1 MSHRCRLAALLP
13 CLLVLAGTAATQG
26 FHQREPNRYSQA
38 RDDNLVTALNRRVAA
53 GEVKLPLEGRSGRLQ
68 GLLRALAVP
77 ASSQTLVFSKTSLQ
91 RHRISRQNPRAL
103 YFGPDVYVGWVPGA
117 SALEVA
123 AGDPNLG
130 LVFYTLS
137 QVADEPPILRRDDSC
152 LSCHAGSRTD
162 DEPGLLLRSVFPDEA
177 GDPIASAGESSVTLS
192 SPLDERW
199 GGWLVTG
206 QFDGGH
212 RGNGVARRDEHG
224 LWSVPGRKAA
234 DLTAFATEFAIA
246 DYPVPTSDIAALLAL
261 EQQVTIHNLL
271 IRASLQM
278 RCLLDG
284 DQAINAMLGESG
296 VRAPTARIADTL
308 ARTIATTLLLGDEA
322 SLAGRAAAPAP
333 AFAFD
338 FPALSPRDDRGVQ
351 LGRLDL
357 GERLFTLPL
366 SPMVHAPAFAALPPE
381 LRRRVLERLRAALE
395 PGRGRLPIGVVATK
409 AQRLVLHDHLRATL
423 AAY

>member
-1 MSHRCRLAALLP
+1 MVDRGRLAALLP
-13 CLLVLAGTAATQG
+13 CLLAIAGPAMAQG

-53 GEVKLPLEGRSGRLQ
+53 GEVQLPSTGRSGRLL

-77 ASSQTLVFSKTSLQ
+77 VSSQTLVFSKTSLQ
-91 RHRISRQNPRAL
+91 RHRISPQNPRAL

-117 SALEVA
+117 GALEVA

-137 QVADEPPILRRDDSC
+137 QAAEQPPILRRDDSC

-162 DEPGLLLRSVFPDEA
+162 DEPGLLLRSVFADAA
-177 GDPIASAGESSVTLS
+177 GDPIASAGESSVGLS

-206 QFDGGH
+206 QFVGPH
-212 RGNGVARRDEHG
+212 RGNGVAQRDERG
-224 LWSVPGRKAA
+224 RWSVPSRPATDLATFAA
-234 DLTAFATEFAIA
+234 DFAAA
-246 DYPVPTSDIAALLAL
+246 DYPACTSDIAALLAL

-271 IRASLQM
+271 IRASLQV

-284 DQAINAMLGESG
+284 DQTINTMLGENG
-296 VRAPTARIADTL
+296 VRAPTARIADAL
-308 ARTIATTLLLGDEA
+308 ARAIATTLLLGDEA
-322 SLAGRAAAPAP
+322 SLAGRAAAPTP
-333 AFAFD
+333 AFAVD
-338 FPALSPRDDRGVQ
+338 FPALWPRDAHGVQ

-357 GERLFTLPL
+357 SERLFRLPL
-366 SPMVHAPAFAALPPE
+366 SPMVHSPAFAAMPTE
-381 LRRRVLERLRAALE
+381 LRRRVLERLRKALE

-409 AQRLVLHDHLRATL
+409 AQRLELHDHLRATL
-423 AAY
+423 PDY